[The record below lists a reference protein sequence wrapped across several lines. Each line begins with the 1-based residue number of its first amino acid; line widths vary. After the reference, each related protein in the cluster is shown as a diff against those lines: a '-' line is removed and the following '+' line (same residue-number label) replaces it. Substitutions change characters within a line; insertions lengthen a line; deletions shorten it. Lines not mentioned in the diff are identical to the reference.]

1 MTKKQ
6 RIKTT
11 FKFVISSMVVNT
23 EDIDIPDEDKEVLLN
38 EVINVLVNTL
48 QPEYALMLLDEL
60 GATAESMRKMDLEI
74 TLNEI
79 TKAMM
84 GG

>member
-11 FKFVISSMVVNT
+11 LRFLISSLVVNAENVET
-23 EDIDIPDEDKEVLLN
+23 SDEDKEILLN

-60 GATAESMRKMDLEI
+60 GATAESMRKWI
-74 TLNEI
+74 
-79 TKAMM
+79 
-84 GG
+84 